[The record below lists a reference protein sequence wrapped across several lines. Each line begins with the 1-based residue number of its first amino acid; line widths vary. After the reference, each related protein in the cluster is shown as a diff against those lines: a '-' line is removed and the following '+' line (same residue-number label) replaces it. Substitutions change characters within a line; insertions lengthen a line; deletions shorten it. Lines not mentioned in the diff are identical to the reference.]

1 MTSPVLSTISRGS
14 SGLPVAWAGHTR
26 VQRPHMVQASV
37 SSSCFQVKSST
48 VEAPKVSSSVSMRLG
63 IGFMAP
69 LGRSRSRRYMFSGDV
84 NMCRS
89 IVTGRI
95 TRKATKLTTWTIHS
109 AWCQPARLSDV
120 RRPGPRAGSR

>member
-14 SGLPVAWAGHTR
+14 SGLPVAWAGHTP

-48 VEAPKVSSSVSMRLG
+48 VAAPNVSSSVSIRLG
-63 IGFMAP
+63 MAFMAP
-69 LGRSRSRRYMFSGDV
+69 LGRSRSRRYMLSGEV

-89 IVTGRI
+89 MVTGRI
-95 TRKATKLTTWTIHS
+95 TRNSTNAEHVGDPPALV
-109 AWCQPARLSDV
+109 PARQAGRC
-120 RRPGPRAGSR
+120 RRPAPDSG